1 MYCSGC
7 GQALTQGQTFCPNC
21 GRPVAPMPPIGPPPV
36 PGLEVQLDSY
46 ASKIKALGVLWFV
59 YAGVWLLVSLAGIAF
74 MKAIMFGGF
83 GPWMHPWMHGTPP
96 PYWLFPAILPFVWL
110 FVALRTALALAAGW
124 GLLHHAGW
132 GRIVAIIAAIL
143 NLIKFPF
150 GTALGIF
157 TLVVLL
163 GYQNTRLYEQI

>member
-1 MYCSGC
+1 
-7 GQALTQGQTFCPNC
+7 
-21 GRPVAPMPPIGPPPV
+21 MPPIGPPPV

-74 MKAIMFGGF
+74 MKAIMF
-83 GPWMHPWMHGTPP
+83 GTPP